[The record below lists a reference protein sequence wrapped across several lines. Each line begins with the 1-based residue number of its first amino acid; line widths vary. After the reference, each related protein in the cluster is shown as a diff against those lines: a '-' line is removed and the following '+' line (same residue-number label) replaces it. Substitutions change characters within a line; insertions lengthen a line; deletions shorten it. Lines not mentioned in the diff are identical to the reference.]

1 MRRPSPRPRA
11 AARRWSLLAALLLA
25 LAVGTAAGQTALVVN
40 GVTVDGSTTSL
51 VKGTSYAPAAALAS
65 ALGARYFTDADTTVA
80 TLQLGG
86 HVLEAVIATDPSK
99 ASAAGALRLDGTA
112 IGGPAGVMQ
121 DGDVYL
127 PVKQVAEALGGHVA
141 YLQQQKTV
149 VVVQP
154 RAQLTGLTAQGSGS
168 SQQLVLQLS
177 APVGF
182 SRFYNQPVTTLQLH
196 FDRTDLQGGLSGVQ
210 GDSFVRADASSS
222 GDGVDVRVQLAPHT
236 DYRLYSLPDGNGFR
250 VVVSFTPASAAQQTA
265 PHIVI
270 DPGHGGQDPGINFPG
285 YGSEA
290 SLTLAFSQ
298 QLQKILEGRGF
309 QVTLTRTGDYSV
321 DAATRSRDGI
331 GADLFVSIHGSV
343 LPPGQFNAYYLSD
356 ASSVGSLSMAIR
368 QNAQSAVQGQ
378 DVSALRRK
386 ILLGLVPQLDVGRSF
401 ADGLGTQLFQNGGY
415 RASDTG
421 GAPLYVLGGAAGRG
435 VMLEFSPQDLA
446 SDTLAAALAGALAN
460 LLASGGA
467 TQ

>member
-1 MRRPSPRPRA
+1 MRPARA
-11 AARRWSLLAALLLA
+11 LVRRFLAVLLLA
-25 LAVGTAAGQTALVVN
+25 LLAGAGAAQTALVVN
-40 GVTVDGSTTSL
+40 GVSVDGSTTDL

-86 HVLEAVIATDPSK
+86 HVLEASIVGDPGKSG
-99 ASAAGALRLDGTA
+99 AGGALHLDGA
-112 IGGPAGVMQ
+112 VLAGPAAVTRN
-121 DGDVYL
+121 GDVFL
-127 PVKQVAEALGGHVA
+127 PVKPVAEALGGKVA

-149 VVVQP
+149 VVVQS
-154 RAQLTGLTAQGSGS
+154 RAQLTGMATEGSGS
-168 SQQLVLQLS
+168 NQRLVLRLS

-182 SRFYNQPVTTLQLH
+182 SRFYNQPVSTLQLH

-222 GDGVDVRVQLAPHT
+222 GEGTDVRVQLAANT
-236 DYRLYSLPDGNGFR
+236 DYHLYSLPDGDGFR
-250 VVVSFTPASAAQQTA
+250 VVLSFTSADAAQPPA

-270 DPGHGGQDPGINFPG
+270 DPGHGGEDPGINFPG

-290 SLTLAFSQ
+290 SLTLAFSE

-309 QVTLTRTGDYSV
+309 QVTLTRTGDYGV
-321 DAATRSRDGI
+321 DASTRSRDGI
-331 GADLFVSIHGSV
+331 GADLLVSIHGAV
-343 LPPGQFNAYYLSD
+343 LPAGQFNAYYLAD
-356 ASSVGSLSMAIR
+356 AGSVDSLAMAIR
-368 QNAQSAVQGQ
+368 GNAQSAVQGQ
-378 DVSALRRK
+378 DVNALRRK

-401 ADGLGTQLFQNGGY
+401 ADGLGAQLFQNGGY
-415 RASDTG
+415 RASDTA

-435 VMLEFSPQDLA
+435 VMLEFSPQDLG
-446 SDTLAAALAGALAN
+446 SDALPAAVAGALAN

>member
-1 MRRPSPRPRA
+1 MRRGRLSHGRVVA
-11 AARRWSLLAALLLA
+11 ALLAALA
-25 LAVGTAAGQTALVVN
+25 CGVGAGQTALVVN
-40 GVTVDGSTTSL
+40 GVTVDGSTTDL
-51 VKGTSYAPAAALAS
+51 VKGTSYAPAAAFAS

-86 HVLEAVIATDPSK
+86 HVLAASIVGDPAEAD
-99 ASAAGALRLDGTA
+99 AAGALKLDGKDLA
-112 IGGPAGVMQ
+112 GPAGVSQ
-121 DGDVYL
+121 NGDVFL
-127 PVKQVAEALGGHVA
+127 PVKPVAEALGGSVG

-154 RAQLTGLTAQGSGS
+154 RAQLTGIATEGSGER
-168 SQQLVLQLS
+168 QRLVLRLS

-182 SRFYNQPVTTLQLH
+182 SRFYNQPVSTLQLH
-196 FDRTDLQGGLSGVQ
+196 FDRTDVPAGLTGVQ
-210 GDSFVRADASSS
+210 GESFVRADASAS
-222 GDGVDVRVQLAPHT
+222 GDGADVRVQLAGNT
-236 DYRLYSLPDGNGFR
+236 DYHLYSLPEGDGFR
-250 VVVSFTPASAAQQTA
+250 VVLSFTAANAKQPSA

-270 DPGHGGQDPGINFPG
+270 DPGHGGQDPGIDFPG

-309 QVTLTRTGDYSV
+309 QVTLTRTGDYGV

-331 GADLFVSIHGSV
+331 GADLFVSIHGAV
-343 LPPGQFNAYYLSD
+343 LPAGQFNAYYLAD
-356 ASSVGSLSMAIR
+356 AANIDSLDAAIR
-368 QNAQSAVQGQ
+368 KNAQQAVQRQ
-378 DVSALRRK
+378 DVSSLRRK
-386 ILLGLVPQLDVGRSF
+386 ILLGLVPELDVGRSF

-415 RASDTG
+415 RASDTA

-435 VMLEFSPQDLA
+435 VLLEFSPQDLA
-446 SDTLAAALAGALAN
+446 SDTLPAALAGALAD